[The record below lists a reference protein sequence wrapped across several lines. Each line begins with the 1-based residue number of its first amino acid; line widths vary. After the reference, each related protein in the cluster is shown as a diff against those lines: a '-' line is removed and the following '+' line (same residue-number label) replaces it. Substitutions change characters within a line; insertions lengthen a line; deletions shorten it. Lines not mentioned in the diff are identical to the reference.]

1 MGGKHIEPMLRVVAS
16 GCFMRR
22 RQLLAGVLVMASL
35 SIDSVAMQATHGPVA
50 SGQERSGGR
59 IDARVHAQG
68 DTLHYEGLIT
78 SAGLAKFTETL
89 QQHPEVITLQVRSR
103 GGDALPAIEMGEHV
117 LRRNL
122 AVVVD
127 RVCNSACA
135 NYLFVPAATR
145 RVLPGSVVMWHNSC
159 PQNIADGTAFER
171 VLAGEGTNLSS
182 SLRREGV
189 PLSETERE
197 RVVREQGPELAEK
210 LRRYF
215 RAVVRPQRRLFAST
229 GIDSRIVCL
238 GDYLQLP
245 HGGDYAY
252 TLSATDMAAF
262 GLCGVQLPDDYEEG
276 VARILADEGLADR
289 AGPLRLTD
297 YPEFRPSPRRTCPI
311 RTAITKEPH

>member
-1 MGGKHIEPMLRVVAS
+1 MRDKNIGPLPRVVARGS
-16 GCFMRR
+16 SKRPRGV
-22 RQLLAGVLVMASL
+22 LAGMLVMAGL
-35 SIDSVAMQATHGPVA
+35 SMDSVAMQATQDPVA
-50 SGQERSGGR
+50 GGQERPGGR
-59 IDARVHAQG
+59 IDARVRAEG
-68 DTLHYEGLIT
+68 NTLHYEGLIT
-78 SAGLAKFTETL
+78 SAGLSKFAETL

-159 PQNIADGTAFER
+159 PQNIPEGTAFER

-197 RVVREQGPELAEK
+197 RVLREQGPELAEK

-262 GLCGVQLPDDYEEG
+262 GLCGVQLPGDYEEG
-276 VARILADEGLADR
+276 VARILAEEGLADR
-289 AGPLRLTD
+289 AGALRLND
-297 YPEFRPSPRRTCPI
+297 YPEFKPSPRRACPM
-311 RTAITKEPH
+311 RAGLTKEPH